1 MLLMAVAAAF
11 GQEAKVK
18 RVEPSPMDLSA
29 SKYQRLDLNGKACAL
44 VRVEVLAD
52 DVEFFGD
59 VVNPV
64 EHKTGDYWVYM
75 PGGSKMLQIKSRSF
89 LPLFINFDDYGIKAL
104 QPMVTYVITLS
115 LPAGA
120 VQQQS
125 ATSGRNYLVMNVSPA
140 NAKVTVEGV
149 EREVRD
155 GKVKTLLRHGTYS
168 YHVEAPGYLPEDG
181 RVNVGSDRAE
191 LTVALRSTKGT
202 LAVST
207 TTPGTEIYVNG
218 DRMGVGSWSGEMFPD
233 TYAIE
238 GRLAGHRNAEQVV
251 TVATGQ
257 TATVTLPAL
266 IPITGSLNIDYEPVG
281 ASITIDGT
289 ASGTTPAVIDNLLVG
304 THSVTIA
311 ADCHTPQTLTATI
324 SDSEM
329 ATLTGSLTKAAT
341 NLIRFHD
348 QTSKK
353 YGYKDENGNIVIP
366 AKYDDALDFSDGLA
380 LVKFKGKCGFI
391 DKTDK
396 LVIPAK
402 YDSAWPFSDGLAL
415 VEINGKYGFIDK
427 TDKLVIP
434 AKYDSAWPFSEGLAL
449 VKIKGKYG
457 FIDKAG
463 KQVTPVKYDDAWS
476 FSDGLALVKIKGKC
490 GFIDK
495 AGKQVTPVKYDDAWS
510 FSDGLALV
518 KIKGK
523 YGFIDKTDKL
533 VIPAKYDDAWWFKNG
548 KAKVTLNG
556 REFYIDKNGNEVK

>member
-1 MLLMAVAAAF
+1 
-11 GQEAKVK
+11 
-18 RVEPSPMDLSA
+18 
-29 SKYQRLDLNGKACAL
+29 
-44 VRVEVLAD
+44 
-52 DVEFFGD
+52 
-59 VVNPV
+59 
-64 EHKTGDYWVYM
+64 
-75 PGGSKMLQIKSRSF
+75 
-89 LPLFINFDDYGIKAL
+89 
-104 QPMVTYVITLS
+104 
-115 LPAGA
+115 
-120 VQQQS
+120 
-125 ATSGRNYLVMNVSPA
+125 
-140 NAKVTVEGV
+140 
-149 EREVRD
+149 
-155 GKVKTLLRHGTYS
+155 
-168 YHVEAPGYLPEDG
+168 
-181 RVNVGSDRAE
+181 
-191 LTVALRSTKGT
+191 
-202 LAVST
+202 
-207 TTPGTEIYVNG
+207 
-218 DRMGVGSWSGEMFPD
+218 MFPD

-402 YDSAWPFSDGLAL
+402 YDSAWPFS
-415 VEINGKYGFIDK
+415 
-427 TDKLVIP
+427 
-434 AKYDSAWPFSEGLAL
+434 EGLAL
-449 VKIKGKYG
+449 VKIKGKY
-457 FIDKAG
+457 
-463 KQVTPVKYDDAWS
+463 
-476 FSDGLALVKIKGKC
+476 

>member
-1 MLLMAVAAAF
+1 MKRIAVFLMLLMAVAAAKA
-11 GQEAKVK
+11 QEAKVK

-120 VQQQS
+120 MQQQS
-125 ATSGRNYLVMNVSPA
+125 ATAGRNYLVMNVSPA

-218 DRMGVGSWSGEMFPD
+218 DRMGVGSWNGEMFPD

-238 GRLAGHRNAEQVV
+238 GRLAGHRNAEMTATVTTGQTTNVTIPALSSVTGTLSIKSTTPSTEIYVNGERKGTGSWNSSMYPDTYIVEGRLPSHRNAEQVV
-251 TVATGQ
+251 NVATGQ

-281 ASITIDGT
+281 ASISIDGT
-289 ASGTTPAVIDNLLVG
+289 ARGTTPAVIDNLLVG
-304 THSVTIA
+304 THYVTIA
-311 ADCHTPQTLTATI
+311 ADGHTPQTFTATI
-324 SDSEM
+324 SESEM

-341 NLIRFHD
+341 NLKSFRD

-366 AKYDDALDFSDGLA
+366 AKYDDA
-380 LVKFKGKCGFI
+380 
-391 DKTDK
+391 
-396 LVIPAK
+396 
-402 YDSAWPFSDGLAL
+402 Y
-415 VEINGKYGFIDK
+415 E
-427 TDKLVIP
+427 
-434 AKYDSAWPFSEGLAL
+434 FSEGLAF
-449 VKIKGKYG
+449 VKINWKWG
-457 FIDKAG
+457 
-463 KQVTPVKYDDAWS
+463 
-476 FSDGLALVKIKGKC
+476 C
-490 GFIDK
+490 
-495 AGKQVTPVKYDDAWS
+495 
-510 FSDGLALV
+510 
-518 KIKGK
+518 
-523 YGFIDKTDKL
+523 IDKTDKL
-533 VIPAKYDDAWWFKNG
+533 VIPAKYDDAFEFSDGLADVEINGKWGFIDKTDKLVIPAIYDYVREFKNG
-548 KAKVTLNG
+548 KAEVELND
-556 REFYIDKNGNEVK
+556 RWFYIDKNGNEVK

>member
-181 RVNVGSDRAE
+181 RVNVGSDRA
-191 LTVALRSTKGT
+191 
-202 LAVST
+202 
-207 TTPGTEIYVNG
+207 
-218 DRMGVGSWSGEMFPD
+218 
-233 TYAIE
+233 
-238 GRLAGHRNAEQVV
+238 
-251 TVATGQ
+251 
-257 TATVTLPAL
+257 
-266 IPITGSLNIDYEPVG
+266 
-281 ASITIDGT
+281 
-289 ASGTTPAVIDNLLVG
+289 
-304 THSVTIA
+304 
-311 ADCHTPQTLTATI
+311 
-324 SDSEM
+324 
-329 ATLTGSLTKAAT
+329 
-341 NLIRFHD
+341 
-348 QTSKK
+348 
-353 YGYKDENGNIVIP
+353 
-366 AKYDDALDFSDGLA
+366 
-380 LVKFKGKCGFI
+380 
-391 DKTDK
+391 
-396 LVIPAK
+396 
-402 YDSAWPFSDGLAL
+402 
-415 VEINGKYGFIDK
+415 
-427 TDKLVIP
+427 
-434 AKYDSAWPFSEGLAL
+434 
-449 VKIKGKYG
+449 
-457 FIDKAG
+457 
-463 KQVTPVKYDDAWS
+463 
-476 FSDGLALVKIKGKC
+476 
-490 GFIDK
+490 
-495 AGKQVTPVKYDDAWS
+495 
-510 FSDGLALV
+510 
-518 KIKGK
+518 
-523 YGFIDKTDKL
+523 
-533 VIPAKYDDAWWFKNG
+533 
-548 KAKVTLNG
+548 
-556 REFYIDKNGNEVK
+556 

>member
-1 MLLMAVAAAF
+1 MLLMAVTAAF

-29 SKYQRLDLNGKACAL
+29 SKYQRLDLNGNACAL

-218 DRMGVGSWSGEMFPD
+218 DRMGVGSWNGEMFPD

-238 GRLAGHRNAEQVV
+238 GRLPGHRNAEQVV

-281 ASITIDGT
+281 ASITIDG
-289 ASGTTPAVIDNLLVG
+289 AARGTTPAVIDNLLVG

-311 ADCHTPQTLTATI
+311 ADGHTPQTLTATI
-324 SDSEM
+324 SESEM

-341 NLIRFHD
+341 NLIRFRD
-348 QTSKK
+348 QTTKK
-353 YGYKDENGNIVIP
+353 CGYKDENGNIVIP
-366 AKYDDALDFSDGLA
+366 AKYDEVENFSEGLA
-380 LVKFKGKCGFI
+380 RVKINGKWGFI

-402 YDSAWPFSDGLAL
+402 YDKVFFFTEDLAR
-415 VEINGKYGFIDK
+415 VYINGKCGFIDKNGKMVIPAKYDGAWTFSEGLAGVRIKNKWGFIDKNRNIAIPAKYDDIKGFSEGLAPVEIDWKWGFIDK

-434 AKYDSAWPFSEGLAL
+434 A
-449 VKIKGKYG
+449 I
-457 FIDKAG
+457 
-463 KQVTPVKYDDAWS
+463 
-476 FSDGLALVKIKGKC
+476 
-490 GFIDK
+490 
-495 AGKQVTPVKYDDAWS
+495 
-510 FSDGLALV
+510 
-518 KIKGK
+518 
-523 YGFIDKTDKL
+523 
-533 VIPAKYDDAWWFKNG
+533 YDDAWWFRNG
-548 KAKVTLNG
+548 KARVTLNG
-556 REFYIDKNGNEVK
+556 RLFYIDKNGNEVK

>member
-311 ADCHTPQTLTATI
+311 ADGHTPQTLTATI
-324 SDSEM
+324 SESEM
-329 ATLTGSLTKAAT
+329 ATLTGALTKAAT
-341 NLIRFHD
+341 ELKPFGD
-348 QTSKK
+348 QTTGKT
-353 YGYKDENGNIVIP
+353 GYKDENGNIVIP
-366 AKYDDALDFSDGLA
+366 AKYDFAGPFSEGLA
-380 LVKFKGKCGFI
+380 AVKINGKWGFI

-402 YDSAWPFSDGLAL
+402 YDYAWSFLEGLARVRINGKFGFIDKTDKLVIPAKYDAVSDFYDGLAL

-427 TDKLVIP
+427 
-434 AKYDSAWPFSEGLAL
+434 A
-449 VKIKGKYG
+449 
-457 FIDKAG
+457 
-463 KQVTPVKYDDAWS
+463 
-476 FSDGLALVKIKGKC
+476 
-490 GFIDK
+490 
-495 AGKQVTPVKYDDAWS
+495 
-510 FSDGLALV
+510 
-518 KIKGK
+518 
-523 YGFIDKTDKL
+523 DKL
-533 VIPAKYDDAWWFKNG
+533 VIPAKYDDAWSFSEGLVRVQINGKWGFIDKTDKVVIPAIYDYVWDDFKNG
-548 KAKVTLNG
+548 KARVELNG

>member
-1 MLLMAVAAAF
+1 MKRIAVFLMLLMAVAAAKA
-11 GQEAKVK
+11 QEAKVK

-120 VQQQS
+120 MQQQS

-218 DRMGVGSWSGEMFPD
+218 DRMGAGSWSGEMFPD

-257 TATVTLPAL
+257 TATLTLPAL

-281 ASITIDGT
+281 ASISIDGT
-289 ASGTTPAVIDNLLVG
+289 ARGTT
-304 THSVTIA
+304 
-311 ADCHTPQTLTATI
+311 
-324 SDSEM
+324 
-329 ATLTGSLTKAAT
+329 
-341 NLIRFHD
+341 
-348 QTSKK
+348 
-353 YGYKDENGNIVIP
+353 
-366 AKYDDALDFSDGLA
+366 
-380 LVKFKGKCGFI
+380 
-391 DKTDK
+391 
-396 LVIPAK
+396 
-402 YDSAWPFSDGLAL
+402 
-415 VEINGKYGFIDK
+415 
-427 TDKLVIP
+427 
-434 AKYDSAWPFSEGLAL
+434 
-449 VKIKGKYG
+449 
-457 FIDKAG
+457 
-463 KQVTPVKYDDAWS
+463 
-476 FSDGLALVKIKGKC
+476 
-490 GFIDK
+490 
-495 AGKQVTPVKYDDAWS
+495 
-510 FSDGLALV
+510 
-518 KIKGK
+518 
-523 YGFIDKTDKL
+523 
-533 VIPAKYDDAWWFKNG
+533 
-548 KAKVTLNG
+548 
-556 REFYIDKNGNEVK
+556 